1 MNLNMPNKE
10 KISKRRITIYIISI
24 IICIIALVIVA
35 CIIVLGDEFTN
46 GLFGISNIKNKTE
59 QEQKELI
66 ENFDN
71 IFNNELQIIN
81 SDVEINKIDNNQ
93 DIVYNYYSK
102 EEKSEGNYEL
112 YLNIPYININNEI
125 IKNYNQEINDIF
137 IKKAESIYNTSEQNI
152 IFRVEYEAFIE
163 NNILSLI
170 IRSNLKQGTNP
181 QQDIVQTYNFDL
193 NNNKEIT
200 LKDEI
205 NMLGLNENDVQKRI
219 NEKIEQDQKN
229 AEDLQALGYNVY
241 NRDVDSTM
249 YEIENSNI
257 FFVHNQN
264 LYVIYAYG
272 NNALTS
278 EMDIIVF

>member
-219 NEKIEQDQKN
+219 NEKIEQEQKN

>member
-219 NEKIEQDQKN
+219 NEKIEQEQKN

-264 LYVIYAYG
+264 LYVIYAYV

>member
-219 NEKIEQDQKN
+219 NEKIEQEQKN

-264 LYVIYAYG
+264 LYIIYAYG

>member
-219 NEKIEQDQKN
+219 NEKIEQEQKN

-249 YEIENSNI
+249 YEI
-257 FFVHNQN
+257 
-264 LYVIYAYG
+264 
-272 NNALTS
+272 
-278 EMDIIVF
+278 